1 MYNDFGY
8 HQMKS
13 GHLLLINDQQTS
25 LNLSDACL
33 DDFIDKKGISLLG
46 MPLLKNPREEIFP
59 LLKSID
65 LFLEIKIRI
74 PHFLI

>member
-1 MYNDFGY
+1 MYNDFRY

-46 MPLLKNPREEIFP
+46 LPLLKNPRE
-59 LLKSID
+59 
-65 LFLEIKIRI
+65 
-74 PHFLI
+74 

>member
-13 GHLLLINDQQTS
+13 GHLLLINDQQTR

-46 MPLLKNPREEIFP
+46 LPNTEESKGRIFFT
-59 LLKSID
+59 SQID
-65 LFLEIKIRI
+65 RFV
-74 PHFLI
+74 